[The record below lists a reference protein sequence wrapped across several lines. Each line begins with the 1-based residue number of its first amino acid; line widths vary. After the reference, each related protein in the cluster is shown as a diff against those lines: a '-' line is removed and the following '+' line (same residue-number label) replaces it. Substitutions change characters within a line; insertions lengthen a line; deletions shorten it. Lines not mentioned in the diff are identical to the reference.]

1 MWVKGTYIFLLY
13 KNWNN
18 LPKTEYYVII
28 YNIKY
33 TERRIIICRLTVWR
47 ELGRKAGAKRKKGL
61 LKGDWK
67 NGQLYAGSWE
77 RTKLCNLWGRN
88 DLAWR
93 KQEKRLHHERCQE
106 NARTHEQICGDG
118 KFCTGRRCF
127 LRNPQRW
134 SNCEGDWE
142 RHRGNE
148 EESCIKDGSCS
159 GLTLHRRGILSPAFC
174 MIKIYDIIC
183 MKI

>member
-47 ELGRKAGAKRKKGL
+47 EICRKAGAKRKKRSSERR
-61 LKGDWK
+61 LKNDK
-67 NGQLYAGSWE
+67 LHARNFKKPQLCDRRG
-77 RTKLCNLWGRN
+77 GN
-88 DLAWR
+88 DMAWR
-93 KQEKRLHHERCQE
+93 KPEKRLYHECCQE
-106 NARTHEQICGDG
+106 NARTHEQICGNG
-118 KFCTGRRCF
+118 KVCTGRRCF
-127 LRNPQRW
+127 LSNPQRW
-134 SNCEGDWE
+134 ANCQGDRE
-142 RHRGNE
+142 RYRGNE
-148 EESCIKDGSCS
+148 EDGCLEEESCS